1 MSVAYWGP
9 WQAIPRF
16 TTYAVCTI
24 CTEIYSTLVAA
35 LAVARLP
42 CNASPVAGVLL
53 YCVGLLVAVV
63 RAYCAVLALRLQ
75 DGHGIVAACEHLLL
89 WTFEFS
95 QRHHT

>member
-9 WQAIPRF
+9 WHSLPRF

-24 CTEIYSTLVAA
+24 GTEIYSTLVAA

-42 CNASPVAGVLL
+42 CDASVLAGVLL
-53 YCVGLLVAVV
+53 YCIGLLVAVV

-75 DGHGIVAACEHLLL
+75 EPTRNASRGPGCSKKA
-89 WTFEFS
+89 
-95 QRHHT
+95 